1 MKKSSEAPRR
11 VILPLAVLGVSALAA
26 SAMVMLR
33 PRVET
38 QRPTVKPPLV
48 RAEVVALGAIT
59 MEVESQGTV
68 NPRTESQ
75 LVPEVAGRVTWVA
88 PSFVSGGFFEA
99 GDVLL
104 RVDPFD
110 YEQAIVTARAEVA
123 RASVLL
129 ARELAEAELART
141 EWEELGRGDGS
152 PLTLRQPQIAEA
164 RAVVE
169 AAGAN
174 LQRARRNLERTVVR
188 SPYAGRVR
196 EKRVD
201 VGQYISVGAPV
212 ATLYS
217 IDVAEVRLPLPDAEL
232 QYLDLP
238 LIYRGDRDGDGP
250 AVTLTAT
257 FAGGTHEWEGR
268 VVRTEGEI
276 DPRSRMVHVVAQVE
290 NPYGRGD
297 EPGRPPLAA
306 GMYVRATIHGRTIEG
321 VASLP
326 RSALRSDGNVWV
338 IDGDD
343 RLRIRN
349 VAVLR
354 TDREYVY
361 VSGGLSEG
369 ERVCVS
375 ALEVVSE
382 GMQVRLA
389 GEPDA

>member
-1 MKKSSEAPRR
+1 MKKSSDGPRR

-26 SAMVMLR
+26 SAMVIMR
-33 PRVET
+33 PQVET

-48 RAEVVALGAIT
+48 RTEVVALGAKT
-59 MEVESQGTV
+59 MQVESQGTV

-75 LVPEVAGRVTWVA
+75 LVPEVSGRVTWVA

-99 GDVLL
+99 GDVLV
-104 RVDPFD
+104 RIDPFD
-110 YEQAIVTARAEVA
+110 YEQALVAARAEVA
-123 RASVLL
+123 RSSVLL
-129 ARELAEAELART
+129 ERERAEAELART
-141 EWEELGRGDGS
+141 EWQELGRGAGS
-152 PLTLRQPQIAEA
+152 PLMLREPQIAEA
-164 RAVVE
+164 QAIVE

-174 LQRARRNLERTVVR
+174 LQRAKRNLERTVVR
-188 SPYAGRVR
+188 APYAGRVR

-217 IDVAEVRLPLPDAEL
+217 VDVAEVRLPLPDDEL

-238 LIYRGDRDGDGP
+238 LVYRGDSDDDGP
-250 AVTLTAT
+250 NVTLTAT

-297 EPGRPPLAA
+297 EPGRPPLAV
-306 GMYVRATIHGRTIEG
+306 GMYVRARIHGRTIED
-321 VASLP
+321 VAILP
-326 RSALRSDGNVWV
+326 RTALRPDGNVWV
-338 IDGDD
+338 VDADG
-343 RLRIRN
+343 RLRIRS

-354 TDREYVY
+354 TDREHVY
-361 VSGGLSEG
+361 ISSGLSEG

-382 GMQVRLA
+382 GMRVRVA
-389 GEPDA
+389 GAPDA

>member
-1 MKKSSEAPRR
+1 M
-11 VILPLAVLGVSALAA
+11 
-26 SAMVMLR
+26 
-33 PRVET
+33 
-38 QRPTVKPPLV
+38 
-48 RAEVVALGAIT
+48 
-59 MEVESQGTV
+59 
-68 NPRTESQ
+68 
-75 LVPEVAGRVTWVA
+75 
-88 PSFVSGGFFEA
+88 
-99 GDVLL
+99 
-104 RVDPFD
+104 
-110 YEQAIVTARAEVA
+110 
-123 RASVLL
+123 
-129 ARELAEAELART
+129 
-141 EWEELGRGDGS
+141 
-152 PLTLRQPQIAEA
+152 
-164 RAVVE
+164 
-169 AAGAN
+169 
-174 LQRARRNLERTVVR
+174 R